1 MKRTYRLW
9 LHSLS
14 GICQNLS
21 VALFGL
27 AFITPNFST
36 LKDLEDILVL
46 TLDIL
51 FGMLFLVLSVE
62 MEQILEY
69 E

>member
-1 MKRTYRLW
+1 MNRNFRPW
-9 LHSLS
+9 LRSLS
-14 GICQNLS
+14 GICQNMS

-27 AFITPNFST
+27 AFITPNFTT
-36 LKDLEDILVL
+36 LNNPENILVL

-51 FGMLFLVLSVE
+51 FGMLFLVISVQ